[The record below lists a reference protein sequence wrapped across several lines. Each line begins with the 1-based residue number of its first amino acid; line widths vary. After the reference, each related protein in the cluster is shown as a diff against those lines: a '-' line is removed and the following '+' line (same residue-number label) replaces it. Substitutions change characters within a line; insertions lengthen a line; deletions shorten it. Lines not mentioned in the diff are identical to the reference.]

1 MEYRIKTIWDP
12 EAAVWTATSDDVP
25 GLCLESGTLDA
36 LIEKVKYAVPE
47 LLAMNTKT
55 SAGTDIAVSFAAQRK
70 EVVAL

>member
-12 EAAVWTATSDDVP
+12 KAAVWTATSDDVP
-25 GLCLESGTLDA
+25 GLCLESGSLDA

-47 LLAMNTKT
+47 LLTMNTRT
-55 SAGTDIAVSFAAQRK
+55 ASGRNVAVSFAAQRK